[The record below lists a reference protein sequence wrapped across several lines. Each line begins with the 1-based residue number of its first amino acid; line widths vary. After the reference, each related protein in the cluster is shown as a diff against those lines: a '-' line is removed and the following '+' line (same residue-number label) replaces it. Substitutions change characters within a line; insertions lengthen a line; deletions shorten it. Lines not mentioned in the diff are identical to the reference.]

1 MPWSKVFSFT
11 DPFPYQTA
19 IRATDVELYPTT
31 RGEFSAE
38 LTQINGRFA
47 VTYRTVFGE
56 MPSSTLRRA
65 PTELM

>member
-1 MPWSKVFSFT
+1 
-11 DPFPYQTA
+11 
-19 IRATDVELYPTT
+19 VELYPTT

-38 LTQINGRFA
+38 LTQINLRFA